1 MPCAYLANCAGEA
14 ECLASYTRGTDQA
27 PGSME
32 TFAIYRDDTW
42 ERKDAVQSSRF
53 YFSPLPLTV
62 QTG

>member
-1 MPCAYLANCAGEA
+1 M
-14 ECLASYTRGTDQA
+14 ASYTRGTDQA